1 MLLGRQDPTL
11 VQGGHLTASG
21 RECAQHQVGGGRRSR
36 GAPSLMRQGCKYPIL
51 TAAGTKTQG
60 AEPRTPG
67 PLQVLDALTWWRSK
81 NLEQPPCA
89 ALETPRSAV
98 WVRQGG
104 GCDGPGHHCMGF
116 LGCSHPQASRLPG
129 SGVCPT
135 PAVGFSRPRTAQHRV
150 WERAA

>member
-1 MLLGRQDPTL
+1 M
-11 VQGGHLTASG
+11 QGGHPTAGG
-21 RECAQHQVGGGRRSR
+21 RECAQHQVVGAGGVG
-36 GAPSLMRQGCKYPIL
+36 GAPCLMRQGRKYPIH

-60 AEPRTPG
+60 AEPRTSG

-89 ALETPRSAV
+89 ALETPSSVV
-98 WVRQGG
+98 WVHRGG
-104 GCDGPGHHCMGF
+104 GSDGPGHHHVGF
-116 LGCSHPQASRLPG
+116 LGGRRCSHPQASRLPG

-135 PAVGFSRPRTAQHRV
+135 PAVGFSRPRTAQHRI